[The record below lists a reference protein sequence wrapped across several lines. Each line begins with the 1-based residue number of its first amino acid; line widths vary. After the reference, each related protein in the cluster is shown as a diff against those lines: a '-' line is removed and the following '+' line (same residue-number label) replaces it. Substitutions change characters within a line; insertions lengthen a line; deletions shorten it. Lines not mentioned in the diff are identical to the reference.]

1 MRLENRIAVVTGG
14 SSGIGEACAE
24 LFAVEGARV
33 AVLDR
38 EIDSRSPHFGLRCDV
53 SDDAEVERAFAQV
66 AGRFGRVDILL
77 NSAGIAMRKPVAD
90 EDVATWDRS
99 FEVNVRGTFLASK
112 YALAHMPDGGSIV
125 HVSSVTGITGVRNR
139 AAYSATKG
147 AIVAL
152 TRNMA
157 MDLAAR
163 RIRVNCICPGF
174 IKTPLLAALLED
186 PDRTARITAMHPL
199 GRLGTTEDVARAV
212 LFIASDHAA
221 WITGTTLVVDGGL
234 TAGQRDD
241 I

>member
-1 MRLENRIAVVTGG
+1 
-14 SSGIGEACAE
+14 
-24 LFAVEGARV
+24 
-33 AVLDR
+33 
-38 EIDSRSPHFGLRCDV
+38 
-53 SDDAEVERAFAQV
+53 
-66 AGRFGRVDILL
+66 
-77 NSAGIAMRKPVAD
+77 
-90 EDVATWDRS
+90 
-99 FEVNVRGTFLASK
+99 
-112 YALAHMPDGGSIV
+112 MPDGGSIV

>member
-53 SDDAEVERAFAQV
+53 SDDADVEQAFAQV
-66 AGRFGRVDILL
+66 ASRFGRVDILL

>member
-1 MRLENRIAVVTGG
+1 MRLQNRIAVVTGG
-14 SSGIGEACAE
+14 SSGIGEACAK